1 MTFTFSLLAI
11 ALLVGI
17 AYVASSRKKTA
28 VAQVSWE
35 ELIAK
40 LEPVPVHGIA
50 RVAVDYLQPGKGQIA
65 IEPAEM
71 WSLIGEWEGLRKM
84 QINAEVLIS
93 LAGMAQQWNFNEAV
107 IVAERM
113 RRDGLALRQAA
124 QRVEL
129 ALIFGYDRVK
139 APFSIQE
146 VASAYHLMRERL
158 LALYETSHAGR
169 YPELAAA
176 L

>member
-17 AYVASSRKKTA
+17 VYVVSSRKKTA
-28 VAQVSWE
+28 VAQVSWDQ
-35 ELIAK
+35 LIAR
-40 LEPVPVHGIA
+40 LEAVPINGIA
-50 RVAVDYLQPGKGQIA
+50 RVAVDYLQPGKGQVA

-71 WSLIGEWEGLRKM
+71 WSLIGEWDGLRKM
-84 QINAEVLIS
+84 QTNAEVLIA
-93 LAGMAQQWNFNEAV
+93 LAGQAQQWNFSEAV

-113 RRDGLALRQAA
+113 RRDGLALKQAA

-158 LALYETSHAGR
+158 LALYETSHIAR
-169 YPELAAA
+169 YPALAAA